1 VELSQHRARLIQHL
15 RKRKS
20 REREGLVLVEGVR
33 AVTEALDAGARVS
46 FAVAAPIAG
55 ASDMGR
61 DLVDRLADVDG
72 VDLVDVD
79 DKTLVSLSDTERP
92 QGLMLVCEQPESDVS
107 QVVGTSTLILDAVQ
121 DPGNVGA
128 LIRSAVAFG
137 FGGVVVLDGTGD
149 PWGAKAVRAA
159 AGMTFR
165 IPVHS
170 CGADSAITAISE
182 SGSTLYCTSAEGEPL
197 RGLRQGHGT
206 SARGLGFA
214 LVLGNEGAGV
224 REALREAADFIVS
237 VEMNGAAESLNVGI
251 AGSIL
256 MHELTRTDTDRR
268 VGQREAE
275 GLSQLELKS

>member
-1 VELSQHRARLIQHL
+1 VELSQRRARLIQHL

-55 ASDMGR
+55 ASEMGR
-61 DLVDRLADVDG
+61 DVIDRLADVE
-72 VDLVDVD
+72 VVDVD
-79 DKTLVSLSDTERP
+79 DKTLVSISDTERP
-92 QGLMLVCEQPESDVS
+92 QGIVLVCEQPESDASRVVS
-107 QVVGTSTLILDAVQ
+107 TSTLILDAIQ

-159 AGMTFR
+159 AGMTFH

-170 CGADSAITAISE
+170 CDADSAIAAVSE
-182 SGSTLYCTSAEGEPL
+182 MGSTLYCASAEGKPL
-197 RGLRQGHGT
+197 RGPRQGHGT
-206 SARGLGFA
+206 STGGAGFA

-224 REALREAADFIVS
+224 RPVLREAADSIVS

-256 MHELTRTDTDRR
+256 MHELTRTD
-268 VGQREAE
+268 E
-275 GLSQLELKS
+275 

>member
-1 VELSQHRARLIQHL
+1 MELSQHRARLIQHL

-159 AGMTFR
+159 AGMTFH

-170 CGADSAITAISE
+170 CDADSAIAAVSE
-182 SGSTLYCTSAEGEPL
+182 MGSTLYCASAEGEPL

-206 SARGLGFA
+206 SARGVGFA